1 MGYEKGERG
10 GDVFMLTLLL
20 RASYVCYSPF
30 SFFVVGSRYVTFCSS
45 LLLVL
50 FFFYDLVRFSVGCG
64 SKCWSRQYHAVCE
77 DPLIHMENPF
87 S

>member
-30 SFFVVGSRYVTFCSS
+30 SFFVVGSLAM
-45 LLLVL
+45 LL
-50 FFFYDLVRFSVGCG
+50 FARHSF
-64 SKCWSRQYHAVCE
+64 
-77 DPLIHMENPF
+77 
-87 S
+87 